1 MNKAFLKWA
10 GGKSQLLEKLTSLMP
25 PVNSKGRYIEP
36 FVGSG
41 VIALNMPHS
50 EIIVGDVNEG
60 LMATWIE
67 LQRHGERFITAAK
80 QYFTAD
86 RNTPEKFYEYRL
98 AFNETT
104 HTSIKA
110 VLFLYLNRHCFNGLC
125 RFNSKGE
132 FNVPFGKYSS
142 PYFPETELR
151 QALEVTKRMTIWCTG
166 FMDLMSMSRKGDVVY
181 CDPPYLPIN
190 ATSNF
195 TAYSKGGFS
204 MVEQENL
211 ARAAREC
218 SKKGAT
224 VIISNN
230 DVPLAWELYKGAEM
244 HVVEVAK
251 KISCKGDGR
260 KKLNEVIAVFRP

>member
-50 EIIVGDVNEG
+50 EIIVGDVNPG
-60 LMATWIE
+60 LIGCWTG
-67 LQRHGERFITAAK
+67 LQERSVYFIDTCRAMFNPAH
-80 QYFTAD
+80 
-86 RNTPEKFYEYRL
+86 NTPEVFYDYRKR
-98 AFNETT
+98 FNENPYKMGAT
-104 HTSIKA
+104 
-110 VLFLYLNRHCFNGLC
+110 FLYLNRHCFNGLC

-142 PYFPETELR
+142 PYFPEAELR
-151 QALEVTKRMTIWCTG
+151 HALEVTKRMTIWCTG
-166 FMDLMSMSRKGDVVY
+166 FMDLMSMSRKGDVIY